1 MIKLKNIDKNIKQF
15 ISISIPRELVVEIE
29 EIMKKKPEGLKSHTK
44 SGFIREAIWEYIKNL
59 EGKQNSKDIDFFEIQ
74 KIIFQT
80 LDDMAKK
87 GKIKFLK

>member
-1 MIKLKNIDKNIKQF
+1 MIILKKEKNIKQF
-15 ISISIPRELVVEIE
+15 ASISISKELVNEIE
-29 EIMKKKPEGLKSHTK
+29 ILMEKKPEGLKSHTK
-44 SGFIREAIWEYIKNL
+44 SGFIREAIEEHIKKL

-80 LDDMAKK
+80 LDEMAKK

>member
-1 MIKLKNIDKNIKQF
+1 LKNKEENIKQF
-15 ISISIPRELVVEIE
+15 VSISIPREIINEIE
-29 EIMKKKPEGLKSHTK
+29 ILMKKKPEGLKSHTK
-44 SGFIREAIWEYIKNL
+44 TGFVREAIEEYIKKYTS
-59 EGKQNSKDIDFFEIQ
+59 KQNSNDIDFFEIQ